1 MSFFKDLTITQTAD
15 SAGGV
20 IFTIAELVGST
31 TDLVVTIGNSPLTVI
46 TIDDAS
52 TGKLNWPTNQPSG
65 FSSKVIHCVQNL
77 AWTGGVDP
85 GIEFLDHHPATTSEF
100 TAFKAAVVAAG
111 ENTTAI
117 ADVKITADA
126 AALAIGSNVT
136 GSKTGIYSIM
146 ETNTNDIA
154 DKTAQSDFDVLAA
167 TVGVAAVVAPLD
179 PSPATG
185 LHLSKADLVG
195 GQVPASQLPT
205 PAVGAVLSDAINDD
219 NSANSASSKA
229 VFDVNVKVGNVA
241 SPAGAD
247 PVAEPEVFASGLIKD
262 VIDIQSLIAV
272 NDAKQADY
280 AETDDTKST
289 FVKNKPDFATQFDLE
304 MFRHKTAQHITPFNT
319 STSFNKSD
327 STEHAT
333 NMHDIDI
340 NLALGISD
348 DRERLRIM
356 CSSSLGSPDI
366 VEMTIVGYLVY
377 RGETITMNKKFAIEK
392 GRITLVDFG
401 ETSFTGDSYE
411 LEGKG
416 SLSLNIYLNRLTDP
430 DRKKHYKVNI
440 RSIYKKADKDKNGD
454 KDFNMYSTVSGVSL
468 TSFASV

>member
-65 FSSKVIHCVQNL
+65 FISKVLHCVQYL

-85 GIEFLDHHPATTSEF
+85 GSEFLDHHPATTSEF

-167 TVGVAAVVAPLD
+167 TVGVAAVVAP
-179 PSPATG
+179 
-185 LHLSKADLVG
+185 
-195 GQVPASQLPT
+195 
-205 PAVGAVLSDAINDD
+205 
-219 NSANSASSKA
+219 
-229 VFDVNVKVGNVA
+229 
-241 SPAGAD
+241 
-247 PVAEPEVFASGLIKD
+247 
-262 VIDIQSLIAV
+262 
-272 NDAKQADY
+272 
-280 AETDDTKST
+280 
-289 FVKNKPDFATQFDLE
+289 
-304 MFRHKTAQHITPFNT
+304 
-319 STSFNKSD
+319 
-327 STEHAT
+327 
-333 NMHDIDI
+333 
-340 NLALGISD
+340 
-348 DRERLRIM
+348 
-356 CSSSLGSPDI
+356 
-366 VEMTIVGYLVY
+366 
-377 RGETITMNKKFAIEK
+377 
-392 GRITLVDFG
+392 
-401 ETSFTGDSYE
+401 
-411 LEGKG
+411 
-416 SLSLNIYLNRLTDP
+416 
-430 DRKKHYKVNI
+430 
-440 RSIYKKADKDKNGD
+440 
-454 KDFNMYSTVSGVSL
+454 
-468 TSFASV
+468 